1 VRTSCATCNIF
12 SFGDV
17 FLEILTAQPE
27 GLCISDVY
35 LSAMRGKLDAEALI
49 KIILILVAIW
59 LVLKIFGEAIGLLWS
74 IFGIFHIPDIIGL
87 IIILVIIL
95 WLLDYI

>member
-1 VRTSCATCNIF
+1 
-12 SFGDV
+12 
-17 FLEILTAQPE
+17 
-27 GLCISDVY
+27 
-35 LSAMRGKLDAEALI
+35 MRGKLDAEALI